1 MLDKDRKYRVLFVD
15 DERRILTALRS
26 IFRREYEVFTANG
39 GAEALEIL
47 QKNRVDVVVSDQRMP
62 NMLGNELLAKVH
74 QLYPQTMRV
83 LLTGFMDKAAIIDT
97 INQGQIY
104 RFINKPWKNE
114 DIREIIAEAALASEF
129 EMEALE
135 TAEQETAV
143 QNSAL
148 EPNSVNAKQSALSGD
163 ALSSTV
169 KPVNPTKLTNKL
181 SKTNSQKVVH
191 NKPAVLLMDDGKEIA
206 HQLKN
211 FCRKQKANFHQVTD
225 IQSSVTQLKTQKEI
239 GVFIITL
246 PIDSAETL
254 QTISLL
260 KQHRPEVITTVLAT
274 QTDAE
279 TIVSLINSGQVFRY
293 LSKPCDPLLLEMTI
307 EESFKQNRLLKR
319 KASLQKRVKV
329 DNRKLTFS
337 ERIKQLFTAFGQESS
352 PTS

>member
-26 IFRREYEVFTANG
+26 IFRREYDVFTANS

-47 QKNRVDVVVSDQRMP
+47 QDNRIDVVVSDQRMP

-74 QLYPQTMRV
+74 KLYPQTMRV

-129 EMEALE
+129 EMETLE
-135 TAEQETAV
+135 VAEQENTPEQATLPDAAIP
-143 QNSAL
+143 SATK
-148 EPNSVNAKQSALSGD
+148 A
-163 ALSSTV
+163 T
-169 KPVNPTKLTNKL
+169 NPTKLTKTV
-181 SKTNSQKVVH
+181 SKKTTSGG
-191 NKPAVLLMDDGKEIA
+191 KPAVMLMDDGKEIA
-206 HQLKN
+206 
-211 FCRKQKANFHQVTD
+211 
-225 IQSSVTQLKTQKEI
+225 TQLKTFCSKQKASFYQVNDIQSAVTKLKTQKDI

-307 EESFKQNRLLKR
+307 EESFKQNMLLRR

-337 ERIKQLFTAFGQESS
+337 ERIKQLFTAFSHESS